1 MRVMADRTLFSSH
14 RGGLRPRGGGGV
26 SRDACVNSRGSEL

>member
-14 RGGLRPRGGGGV
+14 RGGLRPRGGV
-26 SRDACVNSRGSEL
+26 SRDACVDSRGSEL

>member
-14 RGGLRPRGGGGV
+14 RGGLRPGGGGV